1 MSSFIA
7 LRKTLDLSADSNR
20 HLLVGRQT
28 RDIPQ
33 VAENGSIVT
42 ALKKHY
48 NISVDVSFDSDGGTA
63 CDDMTYILGS
73 TYKDLPVP
81 KKAQNIFIGWATAA
95 GQILTDSSLVE
106 LSNTTLTAQWEYVD
120 IGDDCT
126 EYIVSCNSSYKNTG
140 IYAANRYSTTSAV
153 YVDWGDGDVEKIN
166 GNISKLSHSYANAG
180 IYTVKV
186 SNNLTSFAPSY
197 SDSTW
202 YNTTSQNRYTFKS
215 MVKTGSRMSSTTAM
229 PSYAFNCCSSL
240 SSIDWLSSCYTGLTA
255 LPTYAFYDC
264 QGITSLSSLP
274 FRIKSLGSYAF
285 CYCTGLTGIQDLR
298 STGLTSLYN
307 DNVFQYCI
315 NVTEW
320 KLPNTLTGT
329 YFGDYAFGNNS
340 ALSAIELPESLTAI
354 AGYCFYYNTQLKNIR
369 IPAKAAIVIRGAFQN
384 CQSLSSID
392 WQTTA
397 LTSVQS
403 YTFQN
408 CYALRDLSIPNTTKF
423 IDRYAFQNCRAAQA
437 SALTLPSS
445 LTSVGSYAY
454 QGCYS
459 LKTLDIPSSLT
470 ILNDYAFA
478 GCYRLS
484 SIVDRRLTA
493 QTTYANTFGNTA
505 SNNSSNGYTGYAT
518 HGSNILCT
526 YAAATGYEDGQWND
540 PLQEQTKC
548 GFNIQYIDP
557 ENLRYCTI
565 SFDAGE
571 GSVSETSR
579 QLIYGRKI
587 GELPEP
593 TCPADK
599 PYFNGWYT
607 EADGAGTKYSA
618 NSTAP
623 SQDSLTL
630 YAFYSAV
637 QLKSYTV
644 DLNNQW
650 RQSTAQTNPD
660 SAVYDGVYESNS
672 NYHVDNG
679 FAKMYVRISGYN
691 EFTIYIRSYGE
702 SNYDYTLAF
711 NPDVDVTSN
720 PSYSTSGVK
729 AHTRGNQQSGQT
741 IGAYKQVTYTGLGGG
756 DHFICIVYRKDS
768 SVNNGND
775 RGYVLIPKDQ

>member
-1 MSSFIA
+1 MANFLA
-7 LRKTLDLSADSNR
+7 LRKTFEVNADDSPR
-20 HLLVGRQT
+20 LLVGRQN
-28 RDIPQ
+28 RDIPDDTHA
-33 VAENGSIVT
+33 VVT
-42 ALKKHY
+42 TMRKHY
-48 NISVDVSFDSDGGTA
+48 NISVDVTFDSNGGTA
-63 CDDMTYILGS
+63 CNGMTYVLGS
-73 TYKDLPVP
+73 TYKGLPVP
-81 KKAQNIFIGWATAA
+81 TKSQHIFSGWATAT

-120 IGDDCT
+120 IGSDCT

-140 IYAANRYSTTSAV
+140 IYAANRYSSTSAV
-153 YVDWGDGDVEKIN
+153 YVDWGDGNVEKIN
-166 GNISKLSHSYANAG
+166 GNISQLSHSYANAG

-197 SDSTW
+197 SNNTW

-215 MVKTGSRMSSTTAM
+215 MVKTGSRMTSTNAM
-229 PSYAFNCCSSL
+229 PSNAFYYCISL

-255 LPTYAFYDC
+255 LPPYAFYQC

-274 FRIKSLGSYAF
+274 SRIKSLGNYAF
-285 CYCTGLTGIQDLR
+285 YYCTGLTGIQDLR

-307 DNVFQYCI
+307 TGVFQYCT
-315 NVTEW
+315 NVKEW
-320 KLPNTLTGT
+320 KLPSTLTET
-329 YFGDYAFGNNS
+329 QFGYGAFSNNS
-340 ALSAIELPESLTAI
+340 ALSAIQLPASLTAI
-354 AGYCFYYNTQLKNIR
+354 AGNCFYNDTQLKNIS
-369 IPAKAAIVIRGAFQN
+369 IPSKVAIVNSYAFYN
-384 CQSLSSID
+384 CQTLSSID

-397 LTSVQS
+397 LTSVQN
-403 YTFQN
+403 YAFQN
-408 CYALRDLSIPNTTKF
+408 CYALRDLSLPDTTKF
-423 IDRYAFQNCRAAQA
+423 IGNYTFQNCRAAQA

-445 LTSVGSYAY
+445 LTSIDTYAY

-470 ILNDYAFA
+470 VLNNYAFA
-478 GCYRLS
+478 GCYSLS

-493 QTTYANTFGNTA
+493 QTVYSTTFGNTA

-518 HGSNILCT
+518 HGNNILCT
-526 YAAATGYEDGQWND
+526 YAAATGYDDGYWYD
-540 PLQEQTKC
+540 PLQNTTKC

-587 GELPEP
+587 GELPKP
-593 TCPADK
+593 TCPVDK
-599 PYFNGWYT
+599 PYFGGWYT

-618 NSTAP
+618 NSTVP

-644 DLNNQW
+644 DLNDQW
-650 RQSTAQTNPD
+650 RQSTSQTNPD
-660 SAVYDGVYESNS
+660 STVYDGVYESNS

-679 FAKMYVRISGYN
+679 FAKMYVRISGYD

-702 SNYDYTLAF
+702 SSFDYTLAF

-720 PSYSTSGVK
+720 PSTGTSGVK
-729 AHTRGNQQSGQT
+729 SHTSGNQQSGQA
-741 IGAYKQVTYTGLGGG
+741 IGNYKQVTYTGLGGG

-768 SVNNGND
+768 SVNSGND
-775 RGYVLIPKDQ
+775 RGYVLISKDQ